1 MCNSGPPAT
10 GHLLP
15 PPAIARWP
23 QAGGMLRS
31 APPRFPL
38 FRPSFRIPSLSPPLA
53 NRHSTRQLSKRL
65 FNEAVRPYAWRI
77 AAAVLFMALAA
88 GAQGMTAWLM
98 EPVVDRVF
106 TAKNSAMLWPIAGAV
121 LLTFAIK
128 GGAEFAQSTLM
139 SQVGLRIIADL
150 QKRLFAHLMTL
161 DAGFFGSTRS
171 GTLVSRF
178 MVDVNM
184 MRMAV
189 SSAITSIGKDT
200 LTVVALVGVMFYQDW
215 MLASVA
221 FFVFP
226 VAIYPIARL
235 GKRMRKVTVN
245 TQEQM
250 GAFNTVLEQSFQ
262 GIRMVKAYG
271 LEGLEQRKVGT
282 LTEVIYKLTLK
293 SAITRAMSS
302 PVMETLGGVAVT
314 IVIVYGGYR
323 VIADETTTGSFF
335 SFITALLM
343 AYQPMKALAK
353 LNASLQEGLAG
364 AQRLFDLL
372 DRRSAIEEKPDAAP
386 LRITGGAVR
395 LEDVTFA
402 YDPTAP
408 ALRGLTLDIPAGK
421 TVALVGPSGAGKST
435 IMNLIPRFHDVDN
448 GAVRVDGQDVRDVTL
463 GSLCGAIALVSQEVV
478 LFDDT
483 VRANIGYGRAD
494 ATDEDIF
501 EAARMA
507 AAHDFIMALPEG
519 YDTLVGERGMTL
531 SGGQRQRLAIAR
543 AMLKNAPILLL
554 DEATSALDTE
564 SERQVQNA
572 LETLM
577 RGRTSLVIAHRLS
590 TVVNADIIHVLDGG
604 RLIESGSHAELLA
617 RNGAYARLY
626 ALQFAADAA
635 HRDVTHPGSVG

>member
-1 MCNSGPPAT
+1 MS
-10 GHLLP
+10 P
-15 PPAIARWP
+15 PPAN
-23 QAGGMLRS
+23 L
-31 APPRFPL
+31 
-38 FRPSFRIPSLSPPLA
+38 
-53 NRHSTRQLSKRL
+53 HSTRQLSKRL

-161 DAGFFGSTRS
+161 DAGFFGATRS

-189 SSAITSIGKDT
+189 SSAITSIGKDS

-282 LTEVIYKLTLK
+282 LTEIIYQLTLK
-293 SAITRAMSS
+293 SAVTRALSS

-386 LRITGGAVR
+386 LRIAGGAVR

-448 GAVRVDGQDVRDVTL
+448 GTVRIDGQDVRDVTL
-463 GSLCGAIALVSQEVV
+463 ASLCGAIALVSQEVV

-590 TVVNADIIHVLDGG
+590 TVVNADVIHVLDGG
-604 RLIESGSHAELLA
+604 RLIESGSHAELMT

-635 HRDVTHPGSVG
+635 RLGNVG